1 MLSWA
6 VNSWQNVCCK
16 YCSSRWCWIWTS
28 VSSHKIS
35 LVETNVFLNFFR
47 SIRRN
52 VREFLMNNSTNI
64 QKPLSHSNVSYNSQI
79 YAVVLPRRNSLLKT
93 ETIHIKIGSAARQW
107 QNWHSVWYCL
117 QQSPSPYLLNVYS
130 DIINL
135 FIWYIIYK
143 LFEWK
148 MVNTIFNT
156 LSMAFQAF
164 QKYT

>member
-1 MLSWA
+1 M
-6 VNSWQNVCCK
+6 CFRD
-16 YCSSRWCWIWTS
+16 CSSGCCCIRTS

-35 LVETNVFLNFFR
+35 LVETNDFFELFFR

-117 QQSPSPYLLNVYS
+117 QQSSSPYLLNVYS
-130 DIINL
+130 DIIHP
-135 FIWYIIYK
+135 FIWYIIYRLLNGK
-143 LFEWK
+143 
-148 MVNTIFNT
+148 
-156 LSMAFQAF
+156 
-164 QKYT
+164 

>member
-1 MLSWA
+1 M
-6 VNSWQNVCCK
+6 CFRD
-16 YCSSRWCWIWTS
+16 CSSRCCWIRTT

-130 DIINL
+130 DIIHL
-135 FIWYIIYK
+135 FIWYIIYRLLNGK
-143 LFEWK
+143 WWTWFE
-148 MVNTIFNT
+148 T
-156 LSMAFQAF
+156 LCQGLSRLSRKSSYLQ
-164 QKYT
+164 